1 MVQRLSHVTVNVLD
15 QQSAKRFYVD
25 TLGFEVR
32 EENTSQGFLWLTV
45 GPKGQPDVELVL
57 MPIAPSPMMDAA
69 TTATLRDLVQRGTF
83 GIGVLVTDDLRR
95 DYEAL
100 RAKGVEFRQPPTER
114 PYGLES
120 VLRDD
125 SGNWFA
131 LTEPKRR

>member
-25 TLGFEVR
+25 VLGFEVR
-32 EENTSQGFLWLTV
+32 EENTSEGFLWLTV
-45 GPKGQPDVELVL
+45 GPKGQPDLELVL
-57 MPIAPSPMMDAA
+57 MPIAPSPMMDAP
-69 TTATLRDLVQRGTF
+69 TAEAIRDLVRRGTF
-83 GIGVLVTDDLRR
+83 GVGVLITDDLRR
-95 DYEAL
+95 DYAAL
-100 RAKGVEFRQPPTER
+100 REKGVDFSQPPTER
-114 PYGLES
+114 PYGLEA

>member
-25 TLGFEVR
+25 MLGFEVR
-32 EENTSQGFLWLTV
+32 EENTTQGFLWLTV
-45 GPKGQPDVELVL
+45 GPKGQPDIELVL
-57 MPIAPSPMMDAA
+57 MPIGPSPMMDAA
-69 TTATLRDLVQRGTF
+69 TAATLRELVQRGVF
-83 GIGVLVTDDLRR
+83 GVGVLVTDDLRR

-100 RAKGVEFRQPPTER
+100 RAKGVDFRQPPTER

-120 VLRDD
+120 VFRDD

-131 LTEPKRR
+131 LSEPKRR